1 MAPAGQ
7 RRRPALFGLAG
18 LGAFG
23 AFVLFHLLLYVYSF
37 SDREALI
44 LKDYERYIGTYL
56 MGWMMASLGLLGL
69 LAPEGRWPR
78 LGQGAGILC
87 SGAMALVFCLKGVPS
102 AGFWNYP
109 HENYA
114 VRQEVAYRAS
124 LVNPELDWDDE
135 VLLISQGDDATR
147 WYYYS
152 YELNAQ
158 LAHGFGGFGYAEED
172 DWAWE
177 TTFMTLVSPY
187 QDEYNKEFYAYQS
200 EYQYTAECSRDDLVA
215 FLRDTGYGYI
225 LLDQSE
231 KYVYYEFGPLFT
243 EKVPI
248 DRADAAYL
256 YKVVDDGVE
265 MRFEPVGEVRYVS

>member
-1 MAPAGQ
+1 M
-7 RRRPALFGLAG
+7 
-18 LGAFG
+18 
-23 AFVLFHLLLYVYSF
+23 
-37 SDREALI
+37 
-44 LKDYERYIGTYL
+44 
-56 MGWMMASLGLLGL
+56 
-69 LAPEGRWPR
+69 
-78 LGQGAGILC
+78 
-87 SGAMALVFCLKGVPS
+87 
-102 AGFWNYP
+102 
-109 HENYA
+109 
-114 VRQEVAYRAS
+114 RQEGAYRDS

-225 LLDQSE
+225 LLDQSD